1 MPGALAGQR
10 LNNHLKADGRATS
23 FARVQS
29 LTEKDIRGSFVNCS
43 KGEAQRMNVPRDLA
57 DLDWDTLDFLGWR
70 DPGAPERAYL
80 VAERDPGLGDGLTGV
95 ALRATPPGKRR
106 FTSRSMCSLC
116 LTTRTAGSV
125 TLMTARRAGPAGRQ
139 GNSVGQYL
147 CTDLACSLYA
157 RGLRAPAAG
166 ADFDE
171 SLTPEEKVARM
182 LANLGTFLDQV
193 TR

>member
-1 MPGALAGQR
+1 MQP
-10 LNNHLKADGRATS
+10 
-23 FARVQS
+23 

-43 KGEAQRMNVPRDLA
+43 KGEAQRINVPRDLA

-80 VAERDPGLGDGLTGV
+80 VTEHGPALGDGLGVGLTGV
-95 ALRATPPGKRR
+95 ALRAAPPGKRS

-116 LTTRTAGSV
+116 LTTRTAGGV

-157 RGLRAPAAG
+157 RGLRLPAAG

-171 SLTPEEKVARM
+171 SLTPEQKVARM
-182 LANLGTFLDQV
+182 LANLGTFLTQV